1 MSGKGPVSRE
11 EKEMTALTLDGKAAA
26 AAVKA
31 DLTER
36 VARLAERGVV
46 PGLAT
51 VLIGDDPGSH
61 SYVGGKHKA
70 CAAIGVSSFRHDLP
84 ADTSREKVLDLV
96 AELNADAAV
105 DGYII
110 QLPPPDHL
118 DAGDI
123 LMAVSPDKDA
133 DGLHPVNLGRLAL
146 GLPGPRP
153 CTPLGI
159 QELLVRGDVPIAGA
173 HVVVVGRGATV
184 GRPLAMLLSLKEPD
198 ANATVTQCHTG
209 TRDIRAF
216 TREAD
221 IVVVAVG
228 RPGFLTADMVKVG
241 AAVLDVGIT
250 RTDAGL
256 VGDVAPEVRDVAGW
270 LAPMP
275 GGVGPMTIAL
285 LLRNA
290 VEAAERRAQ

>member
-1 MSGKGPVSRE
+1 
-11 EKEMTALTLDGKAAA
+11 MTARILDGKAAS

-36 VARLAERGVV
+36 CTRLAERGVV

-51 VLIGDDPGSH
+51 ILVGDDPGSH
-61 SYVGGKHKA
+61 SYVGGKHRA
-70 CAAIGVSSFRHDLP
+70 SAAVGVTSFRHDLP
-84 ADTSREKVLDLV
+84 ATTTQKEVLDLV
-96 AELNADAAV
+96 AELNADPLV
-105 DGYII
+105 DGYIV
-110 QLPPPDHL
+110 QLPLPAHL
-118 DAGDI
+118 DAGEI
-123 LMAVSPDKDA
+123 LMAVDPDKDA

-159 QELLVRGDVPIAGA
+159 QELLVRGEVPIAGR
-173 HVVVVGRGATV
+173 HVVVVGRGTTV
-184 GRPLAMLLSLKEPD
+184 GRPLAMLLSLKEPN

-209 TRDIRAF
+209 TADIPFF
-216 TREAD
+216 TRQAD
-221 IVVVAVG
+221 ILVVAVG
-228 RPGFLTADMVKVG
+228 RAGFVTAEIVKPG
-241 AAVLDVGIT
+241 AAILDVGIT
-250 RTDAGL
+250 RSEAGL
-256 VGDVAPEVRDVAGW
+256 VGDVAPDVGDVAGW

-290 VEAAERRAQ
+290 VEAAERRAGL

>member
-1 MSGKGPVSRE
+1 MS
-11 EKEMTALTLDGKAAA
+11 AQILDGKAAA
-26 AAVKA
+26 AAAKEELKVRVA
-31 DLTER
+31 DLA
-36 VARLAERGVV
+36 ARGIV

-61 SYVGGKHKA
+61 AYVGGKHKA
-70 CAAIGVSSFRHDLP
+70 CAEVGIASVRHDLP
-84 ADTSREKVLDLV
+84 AETSRKEVLDV
-96 AELNADAAV
+96 IAELNADPGV

-110 QLPPPDHL
+110 QLPVPGHL
-118 DAGDI
+118 DAGELLLAID
-123 LMAVSPDKDA
+123 PDKDA

-146 GLPGPRP
+146 GLTGPRP

-159 QELLVRGDVPIAGA
+159 QEILVRYGVPIAGA
-173 HVVVVGRGATV
+173 HVVIVGRGTTV
-184 GRPLAMLLSLKEPD
+184 GRPLAMLLSLKEPN

-209 TRDIRAF
+209 TRDLPSY
-216 TREAD
+216 TKDAD
-221 IVVVAVG
+221 ILVVAVG
-228 RPGFLTADMVKVG
+228 RAGFVTPEMVKPG

-250 RTDAGL
+250 RTEAGL
-256 VGDVAPEVRDVAGW
+256 VGDVAPEVREVAGH

-290 VEAAERRAQ
+290 VEAAERRAGI

>member
-1 MSGKGPVSRE
+1 
-11 EKEMTALTLDGKAAA
+11 MTALILDGKAAS

-70 CAAIGVSSFRHDLP
+70 CAAVGVTSFRHDLP
-84 ADTSREKVLDLV
+84 ADTSQEKVLDLV
-96 AELNADAAV
+96 AELNADPAV

-110 QLPPPDHL
+110 QLPLPDHL
-118 DAGDI
+118 DAGEI
-123 LMAVSPDKDA
+123 LMAVSPGKDA

-146 GLPGPRP
+146 GLAGPRP

-159 QELLVRGDVPIAGA
+159 QELLVRGNVPIAGA
-173 HVVVVGRGATV
+173 HVVVVGRGTTV
-184 GRPLAMLLSLKEPD
+184 GRPLAMLLSLKEPN

-209 TRDIRAF
+209 TRDIPAY
-216 TREAD
+216 TRDAD
-221 IVVVAVG
+221 ILVVAVG
-228 RPGFLTADMVKVG
+228 RAGFVTADMVKPG

-290 VEAAERRAQ
+290 VEAAERRAAI

>member
-1 MSGKGPVSRE
+1 
-11 EKEMTALTLDGKAAA
+11 MTALILDGKAAS

-31 DLTER
+31 DLAER
-36 VARLAERGVV
+36 TARLAERGVV

-70 CAAIGVSSFRHDLP
+70 SAAVGVTSFRHDLP
-84 ADTSREKVLDLV
+84 ADTSQEKVLGLI
-96 AELNADAAV
+96 AELNGDPAV
-105 DGYII
+105 DGYIV
-110 QLPPPDHL
+110 QLPLPDHL
-118 DAGDI
+118 DAGEI

-159 QELLVRGDVPIAGA
+159 QELLVRGEVPIAGA
-173 HVVVVGRGATV
+173 HVVVVGRGTTV
-184 GRPLAMLLSLKEPD
+184 GRPLAMLLSLKEPN

-209 TRDIRAF
+209 TRDIPAL
-216 TREAD
+216 TRQAD
-221 IVVVAVG
+221 ILVVAIG
-228 RPGFLTADMVKVG
+228 RAGFVTPDMVKPG

-290 VEAAERRAQ
+290 VEAAERRAELRG

>member
-1 MSGKGPVSRE
+1 
-11 EKEMTALTLDGKAAA
+11 MTAQILDGKAAS

-36 VARLAERGVV
+36 CARLAERGVV

-51 VLIGDDPGSH
+51 ILVGDDPGSH

-70 CAAIGVSSFRHDLP
+70 SAAVGVKSFRHDLP
-84 ADTSREKVLDLV
+84 ADTSQEKVLELI
-96 AELNADAAV
+96 AQLNADPAV
-105 DGYII
+105 DGYIV
-110 QLPPPDHL
+110 QLPLPDHL
-118 DAGDI
+118 DAGAI
-123 LMAVSPDKDA
+123 LMAVNPDKDA

-159 QELLVRGDVPIAGA
+159 QELLVRGEVPIAGA
-173 HVVVVGRGATV
+173 HVVVLGRGTTV
-184 GRPLAMLLSLKEPD
+184 GRPLAMLLSLKEPN

-209 TRDIRAF
+209 TRDIPSYTKA
-216 TREAD
+216 AD
-221 IVVVAVG
+221 ILVVAVG
-228 RPGFLTADMVKVG
+228 RPGFVTPDMVKPG

-256 VGDVAPEVRDVAGW
+256 VGDVAPEVREVAGW

-290 VEAAERRAQ
+290 VEAAERRVG

>member
-1 MSGKGPVSRE
+1 
-11 EKEMTALTLDGKAAA
+11 MTAVILDGKAAS

-36 VARLAERGVV
+36 CTRLAERGVV

-51 VLIGDDPGSH
+51 ILVGDDPGSH

-70 CAAIGVSSFRHDLP
+70 SAAVGVKSFRYDLA
-84 ADTSREKVLDLV
+84 ADTSQEKVLELV
-96 AELNADAAV
+96 AELNADPAV
-105 DGYII
+105 DGYIV
-110 QLPPPDHL
+110 QLPLPGHL
-118 DAGDI
+118 DAGEI

-146 GLPGPRP
+146 GLAGPRP

-159 QELLVRGDVPIAGA
+159 QELLVRGGVPIAGA
-173 HVVVVGRGATV
+173 HVVVVGRGTTV
-184 GRPLAMLLSLKEPD
+184 GRPLAMLLSLKEPN

-209 TRDIRAF
+209 TRDIPSL
-216 TREAD
+216 TRQAD
-221 IVVVAVG
+221 ILVVAVG
-228 RPGFLTADMVKVG
+228 RAGFVTPDMVKPG

-256 VGDVAPEVRDVAGW
+256 VGDVAPDVRDVAGW

-275 GGVGPMTIAL
+275 GGVGPMTVAL

-290 VEAAERRAQ
+290 VEAAERRAGI

>member
-1 MSGKGPVSRE
+1 
-11 EKEMTALTLDGKAAA
+11 MTALILDGKAAA

-51 VLIGDDPGSH
+51 VLIGADPGSH
-61 SYVGGKHKA
+61 SYVAGKHKA
-70 CAAIGVSSFRHDLP
+70 CAAVGVSSFRHDLP

-96 AELNADAAV
+96 AELNADPAV
-105 DGYII
+105 DGYIV
-110 QLPPPDHL
+110 QLPLPDHL

-209 TRDIRAF
+209 TRDIPAF

-228 RPGFLTADMVKVG
+228 RAGFVTADMVKAG

-256 VGDVAPEVRDVAGW
+256 VGDVSPEVRDVAGW

-275 GGVGPMTIAL
+275 AGVGPMTIAL
-285 LLRNA
+285 VLRNA
-290 VEAAERRAQ
+290 VEAAERRANI

>member
-1 MSGKGPVSRE
+1 MS
-11 EKEMTALTLDGKAAA
+11 AQILDGKAAA
-26 AAVKA
+26 AAIKEE
-31 DLTER
+31 LSQR

-61 SYVGGKHKA
+61 AYVRGKHRA
-70 CAAIGVSSFRHDLP
+70 CAEVGIASVRHDLP
-84 ADTSREKVLDLV
+84 AETSQKEALDVV
-96 AELNADAAV
+96 AELNADPAV
-105 DGYII
+105 DGYLI
-110 QLPPPDHL
+110 QLPLPPQL
-118 DAGDI
+118 DAGGL
-123 LMAVSPDKDA
+123 LMAVDPAKDA

-159 QELLVRGDVPIAGA
+159 QELLVRHEVPITGA
-173 HVVVVGRGATV
+173 HVVVVGRGTTV
-184 GRPLAMLLSLKEPD
+184 GRPLALLLSLKEPH

-209 TRDIRAF
+209 TRGLADL

-221 IVVVAVG
+221 ILVAATG
-228 RPGFLTADMVKVG
+228 RPGLITADMVKAG
-241 AAVLDVGIT
+241 AAVVDVGIT
-250 RTDAGL
+250 RTDDGL
-256 VGDVAPEVRDVAGW
+256 VGDVAPDVVEVAEW

-290 VEAAERRAQ
+290 VEAAERRTGQS

>member
-1 MSGKGPVSRE
+1 
-11 EKEMTALTLDGKAAA
+11 MTALILDGKAAS
-26 AAVKA
+26 AAVKS

-36 VARLAERGVV
+36 CARLAERGVV

-51 VLIGDDPGSH
+51 ILVGDDPGSH
-61 SYVGGKHKA
+61 SYVSGKHKA
-70 CAAIGVSSFRHDLP
+70 SAAVGVTSFRHDLP
-84 ADTSREKVLDLV
+84 AEATQKEVLDLV
-96 AELNADAAV
+96 AELNADPAV
-105 DGYII
+105 DGYIV
-110 QLPPPDHL
+110 QLPLPGHL
-118 DAGDI
+118 DAGEI
-123 LMAVSPDKDA
+123 LMAVDPDKDA

-146 GLPGPRP
+146 GLTGPRP

-173 HVVVVGRGATV
+173 HVVIVGRGTTV
-184 GRPLAMLLSLKEPD
+184 GRPLAMLLSLKERR

-209 TRDIRAF
+209 TRDIPSF
-216 TREAD
+216 TRQAD
-221 IVVVAVG
+221 ILVVAVG
-228 RPGFLTADMVKVG
+228 RAGFVTADMVKPG

-250 RTDAGL
+250 RTEARGPGGSAQKSVL
-256 VGDVAPEVRDVAGW
+256 VGDVAPDVRDVAGW

-290 VEAAERRAQ
+290 VEAAERRAGI

>member
-1 MSGKGPVSRE
+1 
-11 EKEMTALTLDGKAAA
+11 MTALILDGKAAS

-31 DLTER
+31 DLAER
-36 VARLAERGVV
+36 TARLAERGVV

-70 CAAIGVSSFRHDLP
+70 SAAVGVTSFRHDLP
-84 ADTSREKVLDLV
+84 ADTSQEKVLGLI
-96 AELNADAAV
+96 AELNGDPAV
-105 DGYII
+105 DGYIV
-110 QLPPPDHL
+110 QLPLPDHL
-118 DAGDI
+118 DAGEI

-159 QELLVRGDVPIAGA
+159 QELLVRGEVPIAGA
-173 HVVVVGRGATV
+173 HVVVVGRGTTV
-184 GRPLAMLLSLKEPD
+184 GRPLAMLLSLKEPN

-209 TRDIRAF
+209 TRDIPAL
-216 TREAD
+216 TRQAD
-221 IVVVAVG
+221 ILVVAIG
-228 RPGFLTADMVKVG
+228 RAGFVTPDMVKPG

-290 VEAAERRAQ
+290 VEAAERRAG

>member
-1 MSGKGPVSRE
+1 
-11 EKEMTALTLDGKAAA
+11 MTALILDGKAAS

-31 DLTER
+31 DLAER
-36 VARLAERGVV
+36 TARLAERGVV

-61 SYVGGKHKA
+61 SYVAGKHKA
-70 CAAIGVSSFRHDLP
+70 SAAVGVTSFRHDLP
-84 ADTSREKVLDLV
+84 ADTSQEKVLGLI
-96 AELNADAAV
+96 AELNGDPAV
-105 DGYII
+105 DGYIV
-110 QLPPPDHL
+110 QLPLPDHL
-118 DAGDI
+118 DAGEI

-159 QELLVRGDVPIAGA
+159 QELLVRGEVPIAGA
-173 HVVVVGRGATV
+173 HVVVVGRGTTV
-184 GRPLAMLLSLKEPD
+184 GRPLAMLLSLKEPN

-209 TRDIRAF
+209 TRDIPAL
-216 TREAD
+216 TRQAD
-221 IVVVAVG
+221 ILVVAIG
-228 RPGFLTADMVKVG
+228 RAGFVTPDMVKPG

-290 VEAAERRAQ
+290 VEAAERRAG

>member
-1 MSGKGPVSRE
+1 
-11 EKEMTALTLDGKAAA
+11 MTALILDGKAAS

-51 VLIGDDPGSH
+51 VLVGDDPGSH

-70 CAAIGVSSFRHDLP
+70 CAAVGVTSVRHDLP
-84 ADTSREKVLDLV
+84 ADTSKEKLLDLV
-96 AELNADAAV
+96 AELNADPAI
-105 DGYII
+105 DGYIV
-110 QLPPPDHL
+110 QLPLPDHL
-118 DAGDI
+118 DPGEI

-146 GLPGPRP
+146 GLSGPRP

-173 HVVVVGRGATV
+173 HVVVVGRGTTV
-184 GRPLAMLLSLKEPD
+184 GRPLAMLLSLKEPN

-209 TRDIRAF
+209 TRDIPSF

-221 IVVVAVG
+221 ILVVAVG
-228 RPGFLTADMVKVG
+228 RAGFVTADMVKPG

-290 VEAAERRAQ
+290 VEAAERRQAR

>member
-1 MSGKGPVSRE
+1 
-11 EKEMTALTLDGKAAA
+11 MTALILDGKAAS

-36 VARLAERGVV
+36 CARLAERGVV

-51 VLIGDDPGSH
+51 ILIGDDPGSH

-70 CAAIGVSSFRHDLP
+70 SAAVGVKSFRHDLP
-84 ADTSREKVLDLV
+84 ADTSQEKVLELV
-96 AELNADAAV
+96 AELNADPAV
-105 DGYII
+105 DGYIV
-110 QLPPPDHL
+110 QLPLPDHL
-118 DAGDI
+118 DPGAV

-159 QELLVRGDVPIAGA
+159 QELLVRNGVPIAGQ
-173 HVVVVGRGATV
+173 HVVVVGRGTTV
-184 GRPLAMLLSLKEPD
+184 GRPLAMLLSLKEPN
-198 ANATVTQCHTG
+198 ANATVTQCHTA
-209 TRDIRAF
+209 TRDLPSY
-216 TREAD
+216 TKDAD
-221 IVVVAVG
+221 ILVVAVG
-228 RPGFLTADMVKVG
+228 RAGFVTPDMVKPG

-250 RTDAGL
+250 RTEAGL
-256 VGDVAPEVRDVAGW
+256 VGDVAPEVREVAGH

-290 VEAAERRAQ
+290 VEAAERRAGI

>member
-1 MSGKGPVSRE
+1 
-11 EKEMTALTLDGKAAA
+11 MTALILDGKAGS

-36 VARLAERGVV
+36 CARLAERGVV

-51 VLIGDDPGSH
+51 ILVGDDPGSH

-70 CAAIGVSSFRHDLP
+70 SAAVGVNSFRHDLP
-84 ADTSREKVLDLV
+84 ADTSREKLLDLV
-96 AELNADAAV
+96 AELNADPAV
-105 DGYII
+105 DGYIV
-110 QLPPPDHL
+110 QLPLPGHL
-118 DAGDI
+118 DPGEI

-159 QELLVRGDVPIAGA
+159 QELLVRGDVTIAGS
-173 HVVVVGRGATV
+173 HVVVVGRGTTV
-184 GRPLAMLLSLKEPD
+184 GRPLAMLLSLKEPN

-209 TRDIRAF
+209 TSDIPAF

-221 IVVVAVG
+221 ILVVAVG
-228 RPGFLTADMVKVG
+228 RAGFVTADMVKPG

-250 RTDAGL
+250 RTAAGL
-256 VGDVAPEVRDVAGW
+256 VGDVAPDVREVAGW

-290 VEAAERRAQ
+290 VEAAERRAGI

>member
-1 MSGKGPVSRE
+1 
-11 EKEMTALTLDGKAAA
+11 MTALILDGKAAA

-51 VLIGDDPGSH
+51 VLVGDDPGSH

-70 CAAIGVSSFRHDLP
+70 CAAVGVTSFRHDLP

-96 AELNADAAV
+96 AELNADPAV
-105 DGYII
+105 DGYIV
-110 QLPPPDHL
+110 QLPLPDHL
-118 DAGDI
+118 DAGEI
-123 LMAVSPDKDA
+123 LMAVDPDKDA

-173 HVVVVGRGATV
+173 HVVVVGRGTTV
-184 GRPLAMLLSLKEPD
+184 GRPLAMLLSLKEAH

-209 TRDIRAF
+209 TRDIPAF

-221 IVVVAVG
+221 ILVVAVG
-228 RPGFLTADMVKVG
+228 RAGFVTADMVKPG

-256 VGDVAPEVRDVAGW
+256 VGDVAPDVRDIAGW

-275 GGVGPMTIAL
+275 GGVGPMTVAIL
-285 LLRNA
+285 IRNA
-290 VEAAERRAQ
+290 VEAAERRAAL

>member
-1 MSGKGPVSRE
+1 
-11 EKEMTALTLDGKAAA
+11 MTALILDGKAAS

-31 DLTER
+31 DLTQR
-36 VARLAERGVV
+36 CARLAERGVV

-51 VLIGDDPGSH
+51 ILVGDDPGSH
-61 SYVGGKHKA
+61 SYVSGKHKA
-70 CAAIGVSSFRHDLP
+70 SAAGGVTSFRHDLP
-84 ADTSREKVLDLV
+84 AETSQKEVLDLV
-96 AELNADAAV
+96 AELNSDPAV
-105 DGYII
+105 DGYIV
-110 QLPPPDHL
+110 QLPLPGHL
-118 DAGDI
+118 DAGEI
-123 LMAVSPDKDA
+123 LMAVEPDKDA

-159 QELLVRGDVPIAGA
+159 QELLVRGDVPIAGS
-173 HVVVVGRGATV
+173 HVVVVGRGTTV
-184 GRPLAMLLSLKEPD
+184 GRPLAMLLSLKEPN

-209 TRDIRAF
+209 TRDIPSF

-221 IVVVAVG
+221 ILVVAIG
-228 RPGFLTADMVKVG
+228 RAGFVKADMVKPG

-250 RTDAGL
+250 RADAGL
-256 VGDVAPEVRDVAGW
+256 VGDVAPDVRDVAGW

-290 VEAAERRAQ
+290 VEAAERRAGIYPRQQ

>member
-1 MSGKGPVSRE
+1 
-11 EKEMTALTLDGKAAA
+11 MTALILDGKAAS

-36 VARLAERGVV
+36 CARLAERGVV

-51 VLIGDDPGSH
+51 VLVGDDPGSH

-70 CAAIGVSSFRHDLP
+70 SAAVGVKSFRHDLP
-84 ADTSREKVLDLV
+84 ADTSLEKVLELV
-96 AELNADAAV
+96 AELNADPTV
-105 DGYII
+105 DGYIV
-110 QLPPPDHL
+110 QLPLPDHL
-118 DAGDI
+118 DPGAV

-159 QELLVRGDVPIAGA
+159 QELLVRNDVSIAGR
-173 HVVVVGRGATV
+173 HVVVVGRGTTV
-184 GRPLAMLLSLKEPD
+184 GRPLAMLLSLKEPN
-198 ANATVTQCHTG
+198 ANATVTQCHTA
-209 TRDIRAF
+209 TRDLPSY
-216 TREAD
+216 TKDAD
-221 IVVVAVG
+221 ILVVAVG
-228 RPGFLTADMVKVG
+228 RAGFVTPDMVKPG

-250 RTDAGL
+250 RTEAGL
-256 VGDVAPEVRDVAGW
+256 VGDVAPDVREVAGY

-290 VEAAERRAQ
+290 VEAAERRAGI

>member
-1 MSGKGPVSRE
+1 
-11 EKEMTALTLDGKAAA
+11 MTALILDGKAGS

-36 VARLAERGVV
+36 CARLAERGVV

-51 VLIGDDPGSH
+51 ILVGDDPGSH
-61 SYVGGKHKA
+61 SYVAGKHKA
-70 CAAIGVSSFRHDLP
+70 SAAVGVNSFRHDLP
-84 ADTSREKVLDLV
+84 ADTSREKLLDLV
-96 AELNADAAV
+96 AELNADSAV
-105 DGYII
+105 DGYIV
-110 QLPPPDHL
+110 QLPLPGHL
-118 DAGDI
+118 DAGEI

-173 HVVVVGRGATV
+173 HVVVVGRGTTV
-184 GRPLAMLLSLKEPD
+184 GRPLAMLLSLKEPN

-209 TRDIRAF
+209 THDIPAF

-221 IVVVAVG
+221 ILVVAVG
-228 RPGFLTADMVKVG
+228 RAGFVTADMVKPG

-250 RTDAGL
+250 RTAAGL

-290 VEAAERRAQ
+290 VQAAERRGAT

>member
-1 MSGKGPVSRE
+1 
-11 EKEMTALTLDGKAAA
+11 MTAVILDGKAASG
-26 AAVKA
+26 AVKA

-36 VARLAERGVV
+36 CTRLAERGVV

-51 VLIGDDPGSH
+51 ILVGDDPGSH
-61 SYVGGKHKA
+61 SYVSGKHKA
-70 CAAIGVSSFRHDLP
+70 SAAVGVKSFRHDLP
-84 ADTSREKVLDLV
+84 AETTQKEVLDLV
-96 AELNADAAV
+96 AELNADPEI
-105 DGYII
+105 DGYIV
-110 QLPPPDHL
+110 QLPLPGHL
-118 DAGDI
+118 DAGEI
-123 LMAVSPDKDA
+123 LMAVDPDKDA

-159 QELLVRGDVPIAGA
+159 QELLVRHDVPITGA
-173 HVVVVGRGATV
+173 HVVIVGRGTTV
-184 GRPLAMLLSLKEPD
+184 GRPLAMLLSLKERN

-209 TRDIRAF
+209 TRDIASF
-216 TREAD
+216 TRQAD
-221 IVVVAVG
+221 ILVVAIG
-228 RPGFLTADMVKVG
+228 RAGFVTADMVKPG

-250 RTDAGL
+250 RTEARGSGGVPQKSVL
-256 VGDVAPEVRDVAGW
+256 VGDVAPEVREVAGW

-290 VEAAERRAQ
+290 VEAAERRAGF

>member
-1 MSGKGPVSRE
+1 
-11 EKEMTALTLDGKAAA
+11 MTARILDGKAASA
-26 AAVKA
+26 AIK
-31 DLTER
+31 DELKGR
-36 VARLAERGVV
+36 VARLAERGVI

-61 SYVGGKHKA
+61 AYVKGKHKA
-70 CAAIGVSSFRHDLP
+70 CAEVGIASVRHDLP
-84 ADTSREKVLDLV
+84 ADISRTKVLDVV
-96 AELNADAAV
+96 AELNSDPAI
-105 DGYII
+105 DGYLI
-110 QLPPPDHL
+110 QLPVPDQL
-118 DAGDI
+118 DAGEL
-123 LMAVSPDKDA
+123 LMAVDPNKDA

-146 GLPGPRP
+146 GQPGPRP

-159 QELLVRGDVPIAGA
+159 QDLLIRNGVEIKGA
-173 HVVVVGRGATV
+173 HVVVVGRGTTV
-184 GRPLAMLLSLKEPD
+184 GRPLAMLLSLKEPT

-209 TRDIRAF
+209 TRDVAAL
-216 TREAD
+216 TRQGD
-221 IVVVAVG
+221 ILVAATG
-228 RPGFLTADMVKVG
+228 RPGLITADMVKPG

-256 VGDVAPEVRDVAGW
+256 VGDVAPDVAEVASW

-290 VEAAERRAQ
+290 VEAAERRAG

>member
-1 MSGKGPVSRE
+1 
-11 EKEMTALTLDGKAAA
+11 MTALILDGKAGS

-31 DLTER
+31 DLAER
-36 VARLAERGVV
+36 TARLAERGVV

-51 VLIGDDPGSH
+51 VLVGDDPGSH

-70 CAAIGVSSFRHDLP
+70 SAAVGVTSFRHDLP
-84 ADTSREKVLDLV
+84 ADTSQEKVLGLI
-96 AELNADAAV
+96 AELNADPAV
-105 DGYII
+105 DGYIV
-110 QLPPPDHL
+110 QLPLPDHL
-118 DAGDI
+118 DAGEI

-173 HVVVVGRGATV
+173 HVVVVGRGTTV
-184 GRPLAMLLSLKEPD
+184 GRPLAMLLSLKEPN

-209 TRDIRAF
+209 TRDIPAF
-216 TREAD
+216 TRQAD
-221 IVVVAVG
+221 ILVVAVG
-228 RPGFLTADMVKVG
+228 RAGFVTADMVKPG

-290 VEAAERRAQ
+290 VEAAERRAGI

>member
-1 MSGKGPVSRE
+1 
-11 EKEMTALTLDGKAAA
+11 MTALLLDGKAAS

-36 VARLAERGVV
+36 CARLAERGVV

-51 VLIGDDPGSH
+51 VLVGDDPGSH

-70 CAAIGVSSFRHDLP
+70 SAAVGVKSFRHDLP
-84 ADTSREKVLDLV
+84 ADTSEDKLLELV
-96 AELNADAAV
+96 AELNADPAV

-110 QLPPPDHL
+110 QLPLPDHL
-118 DAGDI
+118 DPGAI

-146 GLPGPRP
+146 GLSGPRP

-159 QELLVRGDVPIAGA
+159 QELLVRNDVPIAGQ
-173 HVVVVGRGATV
+173 HVVVVGRGTTV
-184 GRPLAMLLSLKEPD
+184 GRPLAMLLSLKEPN

-209 TRDIRAF
+209 TRDLPSY

-221 IVVVAVG
+221 ILVVAVG
-228 RPGFLTADMVKVG
+228 RAGFVTPDMVKPGV
-241 AAVLDVGIT
+241 AVLDVGIT
-250 RTDAGL
+250 RTEAGL
-256 VGDVAPEVRDVAGW
+256 VGDVAPEVREVAGH

-275 GGVGPMTIAL
+275 GGVGPMTVAL

-290 VEAAERRAQ
+290 VEAAERRVG